1 MWTNFFLVAKCIWSK
16 KVHFKKCTFP
26 IFDHFF
32 TPTSSDIF
40 SVICLCRMLIFVPK
54 SLILLSIFMWA
65 KNFGGPKDFLSKKMD
80 FKNALFRI
88 FHQFLRLIS
97 NDYFSVICLCRKL
110 IFLPK
115 TQNGCGRR
123 PQMGAKGPKAL
134 RRS

>member
-1 MWTNFFLVAKCIWSK
+1 LQSAFEAKKCTLKNALFRFLTIFLHQLQVTFSQSFVYVGCNFFL
-16 KVHFKKCTFP
+16 
-26 IFDHFF
+26 
-32 TPTSSDIF
+32 
-40 SVICLCRMLIFVPK
+40 PK